1 MAMLNNQRVTFVG
14 VVIPPFGLETFWPA
28 TGIPTNKPRRESR
41 KGNPMQFTPAPDCW
55 VRPFISDWLVVWNMA
70 GLWLPMQLGMEN
82 HPNWRSLQKT
92 FRGRNQP
99 PTSELSQLV
108 VWPSEDRIF
117 RKFRLVSPKKHH
129 HYIYTE
135 VKAVIDLSQSS

>member
-1 MAMLNNQRVTFVG
+1 MVNNDNQWLIYLVG
-14 VVIPPFGLETFWPA
+14 GLEHGWIMTSQ
-28 TGIPTNKPRRESR
+28 K
-41 KGNPMQFTPAPDCW
+41 
-55 VRPFISDWLVVWNMA
+55 
-70 GLWLPMQLGMEN
+70 QLGMEN
-82 HPNWRSLQKT
+82 HPNWRSLQKN

-117 RKFRLVSPKKHH
+117 RKFRLVSPKEHH